1 MTKVNITYFDTAMAL
16 IEIGP
21 IRFLTDPVLDDEGT
35 IYDDGVV
42 SLKKL
47 NPARTTAA
55 ALGDLDAV
63 LLSHDQHGDNLDNHG
78 RELLSEVPVIVSTP
92 EAAERLGKNVRGL
105 NRWEQTKITK
115 DGFTVVVTAAPAQHG
130 PDGTEAL
137 TGTVT
142 GFLIDTLDGLV
153 DGPIYISGDTVPF
166 AGTREIVSRVGHVSV
181 ALLHLGH
188 VSPPGMAHVHLSL
201 SANEAVE
208 YAKALNAKHVVP
220 LHFDGWNHFTESPA
234 NASDVF
240 AGSEIAARVN
250 WLKPG
255 ETVALSV

>member
-1 MTKVNITYFDTAMAL
+1 MNKVDITYFDTAMAL

-21 IRFLTDPVLDDEGT
+21 IRLLTDPVLDAEGT
-35 IYDDGVV
+35 VYDDGVV
-42 SLKKL
+42 SLTKL

-55 ALGDLDAV
+55 ALGNLDAV

-78 RELLSEVPVIVSTP
+78 RELLADVPLVVSTA
-92 EAAERLGKNVRGL
+92 EASARLGGNVLGL
-105 NRWEQTKITK
+105 KRWEKTRITK

-142 GFLIDTLDGLV
+142 GFLIDTLDGLAH
-153 DGPIYISGDTVPF
+153 GPIYISGDTVPF
-166 AGTREIVSRVGHVSV
+166 EGTREIVSRVGQVSV

-188 VSPPGMAHVHLSL
+188 VSPPGMDHVHLSL
-201 SANEAVE
+201 SANEAVD
-208 YAKALNAKHVVP
+208 YANALKARHVVP
-220 LHFDGWNHFTESPA
+220 LHFDGWNHFTESSV
-234 NASDVF
+234 NASNVF
-240 AGSEIAARVN
+240 AGSPIASRVN

-255 ETVALSV
+255 EKVALPI